1 MTKKRK
7 IGYNVKMMSTLNL
20 TLLITNLMK
29 RIVSIAPRKLKDTL
43 NEEKQMICQIRQSRD
58 VKPKTNK
65 RKKIRVEILGD
76 SMLHGIQEKG

>member
-7 IGYNVKMMSTLNL
+7 NGYNVKMMSTLNL

-43 NEEKQMICQIRQSRD
+43 NEEK
-58 VKPKTNK
+58 
-65 RKKIRVEILGD
+65 
-76 SMLHGIQEKG
+76 

>member
-7 IGYNVKMMSTLNL
+7 NRYNVKMMSTLNL

-43 NEEKQMICQIRQSRD
+43 NEEKQMICQIRLN
-58 VKPKTNK
+58 P
-65 RKKIRVEILGD
+65 G
-76 SMLHGIQEKG
+76 M